1 MTQEE
6 KNKIREIITTDKN
19 KEIMTQKE
27 FIELSEKEVLSLN
40 GHSSDENV
48 TEAWRGGYIY
58 LREKLRE
65 FYENMYQDEFFEKIE
80 TILEGEINEFNDE
93 FS

>member
-1 MTQEE
+1 
-6 KNKIREIITTDKN
+6 
-19 KEIMTQKE
+19 MTQKE

-80 TILEGEINEFNDE
+80 TILESEINEFNDE
-93 FS
+93 LS

>member
-1 MTQEE
+1 MAGLFT
-6 KNKIREIITTDKN
+6 KLK
-19 KEIMTQKE
+19 IMTQKD

-80 TILEGEINEFNDE
+80 IILESEINEFNDE

>member
-1 MTQEE
+1 
-6 KNKIREIITTDKN
+6 
-19 KEIMTQKE
+19 MTQKD

-40 GHSSDENV
+40 GHSGNENV

-58 LREKLRE
+58 LVEKLRK
-65 FYENMYQDEFFEKIE
+65 FYENMHQDEFFDEIEKI
-80 TILEGEINEFNDE
+80 LESEINEFNDD

>member
-1 MTQEE
+1 
-6 KNKIREIITTDKN
+6 
-19 KEIMTQKE
+19 MTQKE

-65 FYENMYQDEFFEKIE
+65 FYENMYRDEFFEKIE
-80 TILEGEINEFNDE
+80 IILESEINEFNDE
-93 FS
+93 LS

>member
-1 MTQEE
+1 
-6 KNKIREIITTDKN
+6 
-19 KEIMTQKE
+19 MTQKE

-65 FYENMYQDEFFEKIE
+65 FYENMNQCDFFDEIE
-80 TILEGEINEFNDE
+80 IILEGEINEFNDE